1 MMLPNKLISQNPGG
15 IMLFLALSE
24 AIHCQTKRRPK
35 IKLPLQPMI
44 FQAFTSTAASCKI
57 AKRDCM
63 RSLSHRIF
71 FAATWGALPRFRL
84 RQAYGATDCEAAE
97 RSATWIAGVPG
108 CGTRPM
114 RSERSS
120 VGAKSLKMRHLKFD

>member
-1 MMLPNKLISQNPGG
+1 MKYLVKIMLPKNLISQNPGG
-15 IMLFLALSE
+15 MSLFLALSE

-71 FAATWGALPRFRL
+71 FAASWVV
-84 RQAYGATDCEAAE
+84 E
-97 RSATWIAGVPG
+97 RSFPRREGG
-108 CGTRPM
+108 R
-114 RSERSS
+114 RSELCS
-120 VGAKSLKMRHLKFD
+120 VGNDAKKTGGWETQSPVTYSSGDISSADYFL